1 MSVVKV
7 IKKNGKEQSFNKEK
21 IVKALNKA
29 NKTVDSDSQLT
40 SDQFEK
46 VMNTIMK
53 RLDGFDVIST
63 ETIDDFVEMSLTRHN
78 RYSVLKS
85 YEDERARKNSCKEF
99 TPNEEK
105 VLAIIEG
112 DTETRGDNANKNIDD
127 NSSVRDYMAGTLA
140 KSIGKKIIAKVS
152 KNILYGH
159 DKGWWHFHDLDYSPV
174 NRLHNCDLID
184 AESMLSEQGFV
195 MGNTKIEPHPTTKF
209 RTACNLLSQI
219 NLQVSGRQYGGQTQS
234 WAHLL
239 PFVENS
245 RRNYRLALIKKYD
258 EEEPIIKNIRKILS
272 WIGIKTGPY
281 NSNRFN
287 AEVEK
292 ELRKEVKEGVKIYQ
306 YQVLCH
312 SSSNGQ
318 TPFVSNNLCL
328 REAQTPQELNDLAMI
343 IEEILKRRIEGVQD
357 AAGYNISP
365 LFPKLLYWTCD
376 GLNVKEGDP
385 YFYLTELAAVC
396 ESCRMQ
402 PDIMSEKQMRKVK
415 QGQIIPTMGCRS
427 LLAPIWEDVKYPI
440 NKKFHWV
447 LRNFGKNGHYPYD
460 LLGPEYT
467 FEKLLNRTYKTG
479 YKEGEVL
486 VNFRGNTGWL
496 KEKTDEYVIITQPI
510 VYGRWNN
517 GVVTVNLPH
526 AALTAK
532 GNAAKNGTNVIDEF
546 YKVLD
551 DRLKVIRK
559 ALELR
564 YDSVAKI
571 KGKNSAILWMHG
583 ALARIG
589 AEDTVGDLMKK
600 YPQRASMSLGFAGL
614 YETCRALT
622 GESNTS
628 PAGQKLSAEILK
640 YLNSKCDEWKK
651 EGYCTEKET
660 IISTDFE
667 LDED

>member
-1 MSVVKV
+1 MSISKV
-7 IKKNGKEQSFNKEK
+7 IKKNGKEQSFNKDK
-21 IVKALNKA
+21 ITKALSKA
-29 NKTVDSDSQLT
+29 NNSVDKTSQL
-40 SDQFEK
+40 SQEQFEK
-46 VMNTIMK
+46 VMGTIMK

-63 ETIDDFVEMSLTRHN
+63 ESIDDFVEMALTRHN
-78 RYSVLKS
+78 RYSVLKA
-85 YEDERARKNSCKEF
+85 YEDERSKKNSKKEF
-99 TPNEEK
+99 TSNEEK
-105 VLAIIEG
+105 VLAIIDG
-112 DTETRGDNANKNIDD
+112 DTEVRGDNANKNIDD
-127 NSSVRDYMAGTLA
+127 NAAVRDYMAGTLA
-140 KSIGKKIIAKVS
+140 KSIGKKLISKVD
-152 KNILYGH
+152 KAILYGH

-174 NRLHNCDLID
+174 NCMHNCDLVN
-184 AESMLSEQGFV
+184 AEDMLSEKGFV

-245 RRNYRLALIKKYD
+245 RRNYRLGLIKKYD
-258 EEEPIIKNIRKILS
+258 EEEPVIKNIRKVLS

-281 NSNRFN
+281 DINKFNR
-287 AEVEK
+287 EVER
-292 ELRKEVKEGVKIYQ
+292 ELRREIKEGVKIYQ

-328 REAQTPQELNDLAMI
+328 REAQTPQELNDLAII

-357 AAGYNISP
+357 ASGHNISP

-385 YFYLTELAAVC
+385 YFYLTELAAKC
-396 ESCRMQ
+396 ESARMQ
-402 PDIMSEKQMRKVK
+402 PDILSEKQMRKVK

-440 NKKFHWV
+440 GQKFHWCTSDC
-447 LRNFGKNGHYPYD
+447 GTDGHYPYD
-460 LLGPEYT
+460 ILGPEDT
-467 FEKLLNRTYKTG
+467 FKGFANRKYETG
-479 YKEGEVL
+479 YEHGEIL
-486 VNFRGNTGWL
+486 INFRGNTGWL
-496 KEKTDEYVIITQPI
+496 KEKTDNYVIITQPI

-517 GVVTVNLPH
+517 GVVTINLPH

-532 GNAAKNGTNVIDEF
+532 EKAKKNNTDIIEEF
-546 YKVLD
+546 YSVLE
-551 DRLKVIRK
+551 DRLKIIRK
-559 ALELR
+559 ALQLR
-564 YDSVAKI
+564 YDSVSKI

-600 YPQRASMSLGFAGL
+600 YPQRASMSLGFVGL
-614 YETCRALT
+614 YETCRTLI

-628 PAGQKLSAEILK
+628 ERGQALSVEILTF
-640 YLNSKCDEWKK
+640 LNNKCEEWKK
-651 EGYCTEKET
+651 EGYCVGEET
-660 IISTDFE
+660 IIKDEFE
-667 LDED
+667 LDQ